1 MLFNLETQSSK
12 QLISSGVLLSIEP
25 EGLGS
30 LMKTFHT
37 EDNQTQFGNSKN
49 REITA

>member
-1 MLFNLETQSSK
+1 MLFTLETQSRK
-12 QLISSGVLLSIEP
+12 KLTSSGVLLSIDP

-37 EDNQTQFGNSKN
+37 EDNQS
-49 REITA
+49 